1 MAANEDNDGPLPEG
15 AEPYSRAQK
24 ALLAAVV
31 AVGLLIMAGVGV
43 VVFTIVNRLG
53 KLPDTTKEAAS
64 ATVPLSMP
72 AESRLEL
79 PAGAIVE
86 ETVLDGN
93 RLAVRYRTANGA
105 AIVLFDLT
113 TGRTLSTV
121 AIGP

>member
-24 ALLAAVV
+24 ALLAVVV

-64 ATVPLSMP
+64 ATVPLGMP
-72 AESRLEL
+72 AESRLAL
-79 PAGAIVE
+79 PAGASIE

-93 RLAVRYRTANGA
+93 RLAVRYRTQSGTS
-105 AIVLFDLT
+105 IVLFDLT
-113 TGRTLSTV
+113 TGRTLGTV
-121 AIGP
+121 VLGP

>member
-1 MAANEDNDGPLPEG
+1 MAANEDNEDPLPEG

-53 KLPDTTKEAAS
+53 KLPDTPKVASS

-72 AESRLEL
+72 AESRIEL
-79 PAGAIVE
+79 PSGATVE
-86 ETVLDGN
+86 ETVLDGS
-93 RLAVRYRTANGA
+93 RLAIRYRTQSGTS
-105 AIVLFDLT
+105 IVLFDLT
-113 TGRTLSTV
+113 TGQTLGTV
-121 AIGP
+121 ALGP